1 MSNANWP
8 LWEIFIRSKAGLHH
22 KHAGSLRAADE
33 KMAIDNARD
42 VYTRRNE
49 GISIWVVQSK
59 YVTASDPEEGDM
71 FESAKG
77 KIYRHPTFYDIP
89 DEIGHM

>member
-1 MSNANWP
+1 MLLLQEQKRLLKKP
-8 LWEIFIRSKAGLHH
+8 
-22 KHAGSLRAADE
+22 
-33 KMAIDNARD
+33 
-42 VYTRRNE
+42 
-49 GISIWVVQSK
+49 
-59 YVTASDPEEGDM
+59 GDM